1 MLVMWVQSLGWQDP
15 QEEEISALSSILAW
29 EIPWTRKP
37 GRLQSVESQMNQT
50 RICDYTATIT
60 LKIIPP
66 SYMFWILIAVY
77 KPPKSTTAES
87 SLLLLYLAR
96 LWGRDSDRVLQEW
109 LAYLSLMKSD
119 AGTGGTPMAESWL
132 GPSLSLSVPLPPQD
146 CLNGLSHDMLT
157 SGWSDFLP

>member
-29 EIPWTRKP
+29 EITWTKKP

-87 SLLLLYLAR
+87 SLLLLDLAR
-96 LWGRDSDRVLQEW
+96 LWGRDSDRVLQECH
-109 LAYLSLMKSD
+109 YLSLMKSD

-132 GPSLSLSVPLPPQD
+132 GAPPSLSLSP
-146 CLNGLSHDMLT
+146 SHPRT
-157 SGWSDFLP
+157 V